1 MLKRKLSAQLVE
13 WKNTPNKKC
22 LLVKGARQV
31 GKTTTIEE
39 FAKEHYNHYVYMNFD
54 KTPDYQGIFS
64 GNLDVET
71 LIKNISLIIPNAE
84 LVPGETLIFLDE
96 IQECPNA
103 RTALKFL
110 TLDGRFDVIASGS
123 MLGIKYKEVRSY
135 PVGQVDYLEMHSL
148 DFEEFLWAVGVSS
161 KSISDIREYFDTK
174 TPIPTVMH
182 DKMMELFKEYIVIGG
197 MPAVVWE
204 FVSNHNF
211 AYVLRLQKNII
222 QDYEDD
228 IAKYAEDNQKAK
240 AKACFRSIPKHLSKD
255 YKKFQYS
262 IVEQGGNA
270 RKFGGSLDWLFDA
283 GIINFCNNLEIPKL
297 PLEGNSKSSEFKV
310 YMRDTGLLIAML
322 DEGTAKDI
330 INGNLGIYKGAIFEN
345 IIADI
350 FTKLG
355 KKLYYFEKN
364 NRLEIDFFIR
374 VDNKAIGVEVKAAD
388 NTKSKSL
395 QTLIGHYGVEKGI
408 KLSAK
413 NISSTE
419 KIDIFPLYMAM
430 FLLDV

>member
-1 MLKRKLSAQLVE
+1 MLTRKLSTQLAE
-13 WKNTPNKKC
+13 WKNTMNRKC

-31 GKTTTIEE
+31 GKTTTIEK
-39 FAKEHYNHYVYMNFD
+39 FAKENYKHYVYMNFD
-54 KTPDYQGIFS
+54 KTPEYQSIFD

-71 LIKNISLIIPNAE
+71 LVKKISLVIPNAE

-110 TLDGRFDVIASGS
+110 TLDRRFDVIASGS

-148 DFEEFLWAVGVSS
+148 DFEEFLWANGITP
-161 KSISDIREYFDTK
+161 KSIADIKEYFDTK
-174 TPIPTVMH
+174 TPVPTVMH
-182 DKMMELFKEYIVIGG
+182 NKMMELFREYIVIGG
-197 MPAVVWE
+197 MPAVVQE
-204 FVSNHNF
+204 FVDTHNF
-211 AYVLRLQKNII
+211 ANVLRLQRNII
-222 QDYEDD
+222 SDYEDD
-228 IAKYAEDNQKAK
+228 IAKYAEENQKAK

-262 IVEQGGNA
+262 IVEKGGSS
-270 RKFGGSLDWLFDA
+270 RKYGGSLDWLFDA
-283 GIINFCNNLEIPKL
+283 GMINFCNNLEIPEL
-297 PLEGNSKSSEFKV
+297 PLEGNSISSEFKV

-330 INGNLGIYKGAIFEN
+330 IDGNLGIYKGAIFEN

-350 FTKLG
+350 FTKSG

-374 VDNKAIGVEVKAAD
+374 LNSKAVGVEVKSAD
-388 NTKSKSL
+388 NTKSRSL
-395 QTLIGHYGVEKGI
+395 DTLVGYYGVERGI

-413 NISSTE
+413 NVGGKD
-419 KIDIFPLYMAM
+419 KIESLPLYMAM
-430 FLLDV
+430 FL